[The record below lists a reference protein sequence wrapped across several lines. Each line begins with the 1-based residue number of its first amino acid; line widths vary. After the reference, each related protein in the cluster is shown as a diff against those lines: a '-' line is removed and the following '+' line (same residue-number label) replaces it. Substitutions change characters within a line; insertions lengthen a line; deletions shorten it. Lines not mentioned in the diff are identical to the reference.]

1 MLEFSKQ
8 ILEKVSFDKFLFRK
22 ELTKALNWLKKDDAL
37 LLQAWCIATFGSM
50 YGDVIS
56 DVFRTAV
63 NKA

>member
-56 DVFRTAV
+56 DVFRTAI
-63 NKA
+63 NKS

>member
-56 DVFRTAV
+56 DVFRTTI

>member
-56 DVFRTAV
+56 DVFRTTI
-63 NKA
+63 NKG

>member
-56 DVFRTAV
+56 DVFRSAV

>member
-56 DVFRTAV
+56 DVFRTSI